1 MQDLRFVSFVLRPRD
16 ARRVIE
22 ETGLAGEAR
31 VDERDALAHCIVPV
45 DAADSRLLEL
55 LARLEARGET
65 PLVRAERKWSKRE
78 LDSCDRLLLRIET
91 AGLDGGIGFGQDY
104 DRSRACAT
112 CGAGAVPLP
121 PLVADLP
128 RMGRKHIDATAHDGL
143 LVVSAALAG
152 AVVADALTGFT
163 VERVRSRSARYSAD
177 AHRWLRVVSEWP
189 SFRGDSVVQRDAVC
203 PACERARPLR
213 CVRRVHGATV
223 RRRSSRRVRPR
234 PVVGILG
241 LLAGA
246 GAGHTRWGRSAGDR
260 VAARA
265 GDVRAHRRTGHC
277 VRAGPRRPSRLSVGR
292 IHSGYGL
299 AQ

>member
-203 PACERARPLR
+203 PACERAGHYDAFGEYTELR
-213 CVRRVHGATV
+213 YDAVPADACDLGRSWEYWGFWQGPAPDTRVGGAQRV
-223 RRRSSRRVRPR
+223 IVSQRVR
-234 PVVGILG
+234 
-241 LLAGA
+241 ATFA
-246 GAGHTRWGRSAGDR
+246 
-260 VAARA
+260 
-265 GDVRAHRRTGHC
+265 RTG
-277 VRAGPRRPSRLSVGR
+277 VRGIAFEPVLVGP
-292 IHSGYGL
+292 
-299 AQ
+299 AD